1 MRWQKSPDN
10 EDLRQGYQQLKKLSR
25 NCADKAREEWWEG
38 KAE

>member
-25 NCADKAREEWWEG
+25 KCEDKAREEWWEG
-38 KAE
+38 KV